1 MADSKGNRPN
11 RPVRPRQ
18 APSRG
23 RKRRVVID
31 NAAARP
37 RLDGRQSRDRVEPR
51 PKAGPGPQP
60 TGPVTVPSGVSVK
73 DLSQALDV
81 PAAQIIKILMGLGEM
96 VTITQTLSD
105 EAVQLIATEV
115 NREVTI
121 KHVAEEDELPEVFE
135 DAEED
140 LVARPP
146 VVTIMG
152 HVDHGKTT
160 LLDAIRE
167 SSVVETE
174 AGGIT
179 QHIGAYQVEHN
190 GRRITFLDT
199 PGHEAFTAM
208 RARGAK
214 VTDIAVLVVAAD
226 DGVMPQ
232 TKESIAHARAAQV
245 PIVVA
250 VNKIDTPDANP
261 ERVRTELAN
270 EDLQPEEW
278 GGETQ
283 FSDVSAK
290 EKRNLDDLLE
300 RVLLVADAELE
311 LTANPKAD
319 ASGPIIES
327 RLDVGRG
334 AVATMLIQR
343 GTLEV
348 GDAIVAGDAWGKVR
362 ALYNYRGEK
371 VREARPGDPI
381 EIIGF
386 DKPPQAGEMS
396 RVVENERQARGHAN
410 SRGERLRR
418 EQLAQRRP
426 AGVSLESLFTQ
437 MQEGDIQDLNLVLKA
452 DVDGSVEA
460 AVSELQKIQHPE
472 VRVNVIHT
480 GVGGISE
487 NDVMLAAASSGMV
500 VGFNVRPN
508 AEARASAEREG
519 VEIRSYSV
527 IYRLTED
534 IEQALVGMLKPVTTE
549 ETLGEAEVRQLFRVS
564 RLGTIAG
571 CMVTTRCR
579 PPQRPGAGRAR
590 RHGHLRHVDRTA
602 QALQGRCPRGRG
614 RVRVRDPARGLQR
627 REGRRHPRGLR
638 GPPGRADRS
647 EYGRRALGS
656 RRSWRTL
663 LQQQHDADGQD
674 PRENE
679 RRRPHE
685 RAEEAGERGREAED
699 GQPVREDAGMKRED
713 RRRQNHRA
721 GREHRH
727 DEQPVAEGEHQ
738 PRHVR
743 VDLERVAV
751 DAFAEAEAGAED
763 VRRQGERDED
773 GRRRDRRRRQAR
785 GIAFGA
791 DQGTPEAA
799 EEQQEAKGREPDEEE
814 GDPLRA
820 EIVGVGVIGGDLRLG
835 RIPAWRVACQN
846 SADDDED
853 DEGNA
858 VRRNPACYL
867 QEHETGRSSYAQ
879 GASSRMEAYER
890 RLRGNPVRRAALS
903 RSGVAEGQAQTRQV
917 RESPAPEPLR
927 RVGGRGRPPRPLA
940 AHAAHGRVL
949 SA

>member
-1 MADSKGNRPN
+1 VADSKENRPN

-18 APSRG
+18 APGRG

-37 RLDGRQSRDRVEPR
+37 RQDSRQARERADAR
-51 PKAGPGPQP
+51 PKAPPGPQP

-73 DLSQALDV
+73 DLSQALGV
-81 PAAQIIKILMGLGEM
+81 PAAQIIKIMMGLGEM

-115 NREVTI
+115 KREVTI
-121 KHVAEEDELPEVFE
+121 KHVSDDDELPEVYE
-135 DAEED
+135 DADED

-179 QHIGAYQVEHN
+179 QHIGAYQVEHD
-190 GRRITFLDT
+190 GRRISFLDT

-232 TKESIAHARAAQV
+232 TKESIAHARAAEV

-261 ERVRTELAN
+261 ERVRSELAQ
-270 EDLQPEEW
+270 EGLQPEEW

-311 LTANPKAD
+311 LTANPAAE

-334 AVATMLIQR
+334 AVATVLVQR
-343 GTLEV
+343 GTLKV

-362 ALYNYRGEK
+362 ALYSYRGEK
-371 VREARPGDPI
+371 VRDAKPGDPV

-386 DKPPQAGEMS
+386 DHPPAAGEMA
-396 RVVENERQARGHAN
+396 RVVENERQARHHAN
-410 SRGERLRR
+410 IRGERVRR

-426 AGVSLESLFTQ
+426 AGVSLESLFSQ
-437 MQEGDIQDLNLVLKA
+437 MQEGGIQDLNLVLKA

-472 VRVNVIHT
+472 VRVTVIHT

-487 NDVMLAAASSGMV
+487 NDVMLAAASNAMV

-508 AEARASAEREG
+508 AEARATAEREG
-519 VEIRSYSV
+519 VEIRSYNV

-534 IEQALVGMLKPVTTE
+534 IEQALVGMLRPVTTE

-571 CMVTTRCR
+571 SYVTT
-579 PPQRPGAGRAR
+579 
-590 RHGHLRHVDRTA
+590 
-602 QALQGRCPRGRG
+602 
-614 RVRVRDPARGLQR
+614 
-627 REGRRHPRGLR
+627 
-638 GPPGRADRS
+638 
-647 EYGRRALGS
+647 
-656 RRSWRTL
+656 
-663 LQQQHDADGQD
+663 
-674 PRENE
+674 
-679 RRRPHE
+679 
-685 RAEEAGERGREAED
+685 
-699 GQPVREDAGMKRED
+699 
-713 RRRQNHRA
+713 
-721 GREHRH
+721 
-727 DEQPVAEGEHQ
+727 
-738 PRHVR
+738 
-743 VDLERVAV
+743 
-751 DAFAEAEAGAED
+751 
-763 VRRQGERDED
+763 
-773 GRRRDRRRRQAR
+773 
-785 GIAFGA
+785 
-791 DQGTPEAA
+791 
-799 EEQQEAKGREPDEEE
+799 
-814 GDPLRA
+814 
-820 EIVGVGVIGGDLRLG
+820 GV
-835 RIPAWRVACQN
+835 
-846 SADDDED
+846 
-853 DEGNA
+853 
-858 VRRNPACYL
+858 VRRNAK
-867 QEHETGRSSYAQ
+867 
-879 GASSRMEAYER
+879 
-890 RLRGNPVRRAALS
+890 VRVVRDGTVIYDTSISQLK
-903 RSGVAEGQAQTRQV
+903 RFKDDV
-917 RESPAPEPLR
+917 REVEEGFECGILLDGFNDVKEGDVLEVYEVRQIERTDLSETAPPA
-927 RVGGRGRPPRPLA
+927 A
-940 AHAAHGRVL
+940 ATTG
-949 SA
+949 